1 MFSILEMK
9 GYIADVLFTYYGLMQ
24 MVDFFQFR
32 FHHFVALLPMT
43 DIVPT
48 ELGVI
53 NDSNNS
59 VEMTDASW
67 EVPFQG
73 KLSSLEVRGMTCANN
88 QHINRLFFN
97 PVIIVQTK

>member
-1 MFSILEMK
+1 MK

-53 NDSNNS
+53 NDSNN
-59 VEMTDASW
+59 EDRKHGACHILHYLFHRKDILT
-67 EVPFQG
+67 PRG
-73 KLSSLEVRGMTCANN
+73 NKGCLEDMKFAT
-88 QHINRLFFN
+88 FPSTF
-97 PVIIVQTK
+97 